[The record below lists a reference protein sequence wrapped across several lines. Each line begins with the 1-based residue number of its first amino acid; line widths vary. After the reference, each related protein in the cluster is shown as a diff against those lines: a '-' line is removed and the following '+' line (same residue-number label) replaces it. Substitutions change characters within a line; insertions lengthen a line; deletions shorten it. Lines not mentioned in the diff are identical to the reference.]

1 MAKILSAKY
10 SIETEKRHSYG
21 GPTLDVTRMWYLD
34 STDCDGVRKI
44 LNQEFE
50 REFHEKDVRRYQ
62 SIELKEDGTMFVY
75 LSVMMNYDKPRH
87 KTEMFVGKE
96 ASMMRRIS
104 ERLKAL

>member
-1 MAKILSAKY
+1 MAKILSTKY
-10 SIETEKRHSYG
+10 MMETEKRHSYG

-44 LNQEFE
+44 LDQEFK
-50 REFHEKDVRRYQ
+50 REFHEKDVRKYQ
-62 SIELKEDGTMFVY
+62 SIELQENGTMFVY
-75 LSVMMNYDKPRH
+75 FSVKIDYNKPRH

-104 ERLKAL
+104 DRLKAL